1 MQTFWKVKLLGSEI
15 LVWFARYVC
24 DCMFSATC
32 FLVLSI
38 YVFSHPSLNKLQS
51 RICVQFTLFF
61 FYYYYRRGRRRK
73 DDKSPR
79 LPKRRWGFVLL
90 CFTLFLVVGISL
102 TYALILILQEWTK
115 ATLLMSVMQ
124 SYCVFISTAGSEC
137 F

>member
-61 FYYYYRRGRRRK
+61 IIIIIIGEEEDEKMTKVHDYPKGGEDLY
-73 DDKSPR
+73 SCV
-79 LPKRRWGFVLL
+79 LP
-90 CFTLFLVVGISL
+90 CF
-102 TYALILILQEWTK
+102 WW
-115 ATLLMSVMQ
+115 
-124 SYCVFISTAGSEC
+124 
-137 F
+137 